1 LSGEWL
7 WRVSGLSETLKYNL
21 RALPGTIMKT
31 LVLCVDR
38 DDDLGTKAGMNG
50 PVIGR
55 EENLKASVSLGLADP
70 EEVDT
75 NTILAGLQIYDDL
88 MKRGMDAEIAT
99 IAGDTHVGFQS
110 DLILTN
116 QLENVLEVVKPDRA
130 ILVSDGA
137 EDEAVYPVIS
147 SRVKVD
153 FVKRV
158 YVKQSRSIEGTYY
171 MIIKTLQDEKIRR
184 KWIMPVSLLLII
196 FGSLSLFTKVVQ
208 FSEGNF
214 EDIALL
220 SQMSPGIIG
229 IVLGLYLVGWAY
241 HWADRFQQRV
251 VRTKRSIRQGSLAIP
266 FTIVAMVLG
275 LIGMMIGYDTAN
287 VYGESLLPGE
297 RSLAIMILK
306 FVSGAVWFI
315 VFGVFAYET
324 GKSVTAFLRTGRIK
338 WSFIV
343 MMVSVLATGFIIQG
357 AVDAMLFFVSS
368 EVVEPIVIFAEMITG
383 ILIALFSSVLYAS
396 LRSEAVQQAL
406 AAEGA

>member
-1 LSGEWL
+1 L
-7 WRVSGLSETLKYNL
+7 RVSGLSETLKYNL
-21 RALPGTIMKT
+21 RALRGTIMKT

-297 RSLAIMILK
+297 RSLSIMILK

-396 LRSEAVQQAL
+396 LRSEASQQAR
-406 AAEGA
+406 ATEGA